1 MRKFAL
7 LACSC
12 IVLLFATFAY
22 AQQADVTFGA
32 GTLLSSSS
40 HSACVTA
47 VGPER
52 GGTYINVSGDVIF
65 KHRIGFNVEGAWR
78 AKQGLDAFGQPYRP
92 ILVDANGVFQPR
104 ITKKVGADLMAG
116 IGLQSTRFYGY
127 RAPSSCVNL
136 GTCYTSDN
144 HFLFHV
150 GAGVWGHVFVRPE
163 AHCYRIRTNFPF
175 NSGNIVRLG
184 VSIGYTIGP

>member
-1 MRKFAL
+1 MRFDW
-7 LACSC
+7 
-12 IVLLFATFAY
+12 IATFAY

-40 HSACVTA
+40 HSASVTA

-116 IGLQSTRFYGY
+116 IGFQSTRFYGY
-127 RAPSSCVNL
+127 KATSSCVNDRIDSTTADDRHDL
-136 GTCYTSDN
+136 ER
-144 HFLFHV
+144 
-150 GAGVWGHVFVRPE
+150 RP
-163 AHCYRIRTNFPF
+163 APDRVTRDSAAPAAPC
-175 NSGNIVRLG
+175 SGRRARR
-184 VSIGYTIGP
+184 PARPARR